1 MNIRTVSVVLVVV
14 TVLLLAQTIS
24 IAEAHHKTKDKGE
37 TRKAAEKKS
46 ENYDPEGNLK
56 ETIDEKRKAWV
67 AYKVAFK
74 AWKITVDDWRTAKIT
89 GDQTVIDAAKVILDA
104 ATVAKDEAYKEY
116 LNAKK
121 ITQRG

>member
-1 MNIRTVSVVLVVV
+1 MNVKTVSVVLVIA
-14 TVLLLAQTIS
+14 TVLLLAQTVS
-24 IAEAHHKTKDKGE
+24 IVEAHHKTKDKGE
-37 TRKAAEKKS
+37 IRKTAEEKS
-46 ENYDPEGNLK
+46 EDYDPQGNLK

-74 AWKITVDDWRTAKIT
+74 AWKIANDDWRTAKIA

-104 ATVAKDEAYKEY
+104 AIVTKDEAYKEY